1 MMIDL
6 DRVTLGNVIE
16 IVVIGGGWV
25 ATIIKIDSR
34 LKSVEKDIKDVI
46 SLIKWRERMEERIST
61 LRRDLDELRRGRGF
75 IRNSINGEYDDDG
88 KVE

>member
-46 SLIKWRERMEERIST
+46 SLVKWRERMEERIIT

-75 IRNSINGEYDDDG
+75 IRNGINGEYDDDG